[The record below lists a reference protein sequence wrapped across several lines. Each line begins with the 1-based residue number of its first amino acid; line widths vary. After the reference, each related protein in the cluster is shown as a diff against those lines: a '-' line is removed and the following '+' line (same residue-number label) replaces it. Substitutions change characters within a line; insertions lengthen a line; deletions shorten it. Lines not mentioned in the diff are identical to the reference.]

1 MLSKLS
7 KTLKEKVAHSSTTVR
22 QRKKA
27 EWCFQGRGRRGGEEG
42 RGMWRWIANDSGRAT
57 LKSSQFLNYI

>member
-42 RGMWRWIANDSGRAT
+42 RGCEDGLLTMVVA
-57 LKSSQFLNYI
+57 QH